1 MAFSRSKVVKNFG
14 SKLPMTENELC
25 AIIVPSETA
34 AKTIWRNGITLAQ
47 VVENIGTPLPYTE
60 IGICAII
67 VSCKTG

>member
-25 AIIVPSETA
+25 AIIVPSETV

-47 VVENIGTPLPYTE
+47 VVENIGTPLP
-60 IGICAII
+60 
-67 VSCKTG
+67 